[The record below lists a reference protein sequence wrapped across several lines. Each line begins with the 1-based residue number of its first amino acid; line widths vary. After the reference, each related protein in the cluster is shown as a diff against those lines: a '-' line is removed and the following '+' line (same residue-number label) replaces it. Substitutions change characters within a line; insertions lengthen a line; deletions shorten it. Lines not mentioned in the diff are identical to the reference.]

1 VVRKNTGIASIVRAA
16 RLVLG
21 VLLLL
26 LGPAPRAAAQGA
38 PSATLRGTIVDAS
51 GGVLPGATVTLTSI
65 RTRAVRTGQSDAV
78 GGYVFVA
85 LTPGPY
91 RLSVSLSGFEPWESS
106 EIHLSPGDSLQVDAT
121 LALAGHAEEV
131 TVTAERQM
139 VRLDQGAREGLIT
152 SDQIQDLSII
162 SRGAMEL
169 LRILPGTVIPEQA
182 AMERV
187 GFYNG
192 GNDYAW
198 QSVNGM
204 RGTTLSPVLDG
215 AKLTD
220 TGANNGV
227 IVNMNP
233 DMVEE
238 VKVQAGNFSAEYG
251 SPGLQVTAV
260 TKGGG
265 ASFHGS
271 LYDYWR
277 SWRLAANDRSR
288 NYADL
293 PRPKN
298 DYQYP
303 GFNLSGPVLLPGT
316 DFNRGRDKL
325 FFFVGFEYQ
334 HQVIDPGTYLFVTPT
349 EAQRRGDFSA
359 LLSGQGQNLAQPTV
373 VTIPWG
379 FPGAGTPAPNNDLSP
394 YLDPMG
400 RAFLSMYPLPN
411 YQDPDNRYNY
421 VYDILRPH
429 DRWQLATRLD
439 WNVTRSTHA
448 HARVA
453 VESETIKAS
462 DGPFATSNF
471 ALPSRGIEDTRGWS
485 AAANVTSVLSPRMTN
500 ELTLAAS
507 RIRSAADWED
517 PERMSLAALG
527 LEGYQGMFP
536 NAGPYAP
543 VEIVSAG
550 QDLGGLFALGGM
562 PIDWWSDSYSL
573 ADNLSQVVGTHTLEA
588 GVFVERARKLQFNPY
603 VNGLFLLAGPW
614 TAGGTGN
621 DYGDL
626 AVGRLFGFSQQTPSP
641 RGEFRFWNFEGY
653 LQDSW
658 KVRRNLTLEAGLR
671 VSKMPNNRELTGL
684 ALRFEPSAYD
694 PSQGSLIDGDPQRPN
709 GVLLARRG
717 EIPNGMTDDPGVKL
731 MPRLNFAWDAKGDAG
746 LIVRGGAGL
755 FYSRPMG
762 NCQQWVANAPP
773 NSYGAQVFWYDVGG
787 LTLSDLPTI
796 DPWSRVGAASVTSLD
811 PDSVAL
817 PRTWNWSLAV
827 AKRLPWSQTLEL
839 AYVGHRADDLPNRTL
854 LNYIEPGTLTGS
866 YGNAD
871 LDNPRHRAALAPPVV
886 ASFRSYPAYNN
897 SSQWYQFEAWSRYH
911 ALQATLSRSVGKR
924 FQYFVNYTFGRVRG
938 TVGDDYTV
946 TDPLEANRRSTGVA
960 PQDRPHIFNAS
971 YNLRLPDPIGEDG
984 NGLLRHVL
992 DGWQLSGIT
1001 SYRSGMP
1008 FQLRLTGDI
1017 GTEQMAL
1024 AWWGTDAHGS
1034 NDRVPF
1040 SPVAPIILGDPREG
1054 GADTG
1059 DRILDPS
1066 QIAIPDLG
1074 ESGPFDP
1081 PYDLRL
1087 PGRWNFDL
1095 TLFKNFDLGGT
1106 KRLQLRIG
1114 FFNLFNQAAPVTV
1127 DDIDLT
1133 LRTVCNVHVNGV
1145 PNGAGGTTNGV
1156 CDPSGGFHFDDLT
1169 LQNFGRIITKRGHR
1183 VIELAARFEF

>member
-1 VVRKNTGIASIVRAA
+1 VI
-16 RLVLG
+16 LG
-21 VLLLL
+21 LLLL
-26 LGPAPRAAAQGA
+26 LGTASRAAAQGA
-38 PSATLRGTIVDAS
+38 GSATLRGTVVDAS
-51 GGVLPGATVTLTSI
+51 GGVLPGATVTLTSV
-65 RTRAVRTGQSDAV
+65 RTRAERTGQTDAA

-85 LTPGPY
+85 VTPGPY
-91 RLSVSLSGFEPWESS
+91 RVEIRMPNFATWASVEL
-106 EIHLSPGDSLQVDAT
+106 HLSPGDSRVLDAT
-121 LALAGHAEEV
+121 LGLTMAEMI
-131 TVTAERQM
+131 TVMADRQM
-139 VRLDQGAREGLIT
+139 LRQDQGAREGLIT

-169 LRILPGTVIPEQA
+169 LRILPGTVVPEQA
-182 AMERV
+182 SMERV

-192 GNDYAW
+192 GNDYAF

-220 TGANNGV
+220 IGANNGV

-238 VKVQAGNFSAEYG
+238 VKVQAGNYAAEYG
-251 SPGLQVTAV
+251 SSSLQVTAV

-265 ASFHGS
+265 TSFHGS
-271 LYDYWR
+271 VYDYWR

-288 NYADL
+288 NDADL
-293 PRPKN
+293 ERPEN

-303 GFNLSGPVLLPGT
+303 GFTLSGPVLLPGT

-334 HQVIDPGTYLFVTPT
+334 HQVIDPGTYLSVTPT
-349 EAQRRGDFSA
+349 EAQRRGDFSE
-359 LLSGQGQNLAQPTV
+359 LLSGRGQNLGQPTV

-379 FPGAGTPAPNNDLSP
+379 FSGAGTPAPNNDLSP

-421 VYDILRPH
+421 VYDAPRP
-429 DRWQLATRLD
+429 DDGWQLTTRLD
-439 WNVTRSTHA
+439 WNVSRGTHA
-448 HARVA
+448 YARVA
-453 VESETIKAS
+453 VANETIKDS
-462 DGPFATSNF
+462 DGPFATSSF
-471 ALPSRGIEDTRGWS
+471 ELPSRAIEETRGWS
-485 AAANVTSVLSPRMTN
+485 VVANVTSVLSSRMTN

-507 RIRSAADWED
+507 RIGTTTGWED

-536 NAGPYAP
+536 TDSPNAP
-543 VEIVSAG
+543 VGVVSVA
-550 QDLGGLFALGGM
+550 QDLGALFALGGM
-562 PIDWWSDSYSL
+562 PVDWWSDSYSL
-573 ADNLSQVVGTHTLEA
+573 ADNLSRVIGPHTLKA
-588 GVFVERARKLQFNPY
+588 GVFVERARKQQLNPY
-603 VNGLFLLAGPW
+603 ASGMFLLAGPW
-614 TAGGTGN
+614 TPGGTGN

-626 AVGRLFGFSQQTPSP
+626 AVGRLFGFSQQTTQP
-641 RGEFRFWNFEGY
+641 RGEFRFWNLEGY

-658 KVRRNLTLEAGLR
+658 KVRRNLTLEGGLR

-694 PSQGSLIDGDPQRPN
+694 PSQGPLIDGDPQRPN

-731 MPRLNFAWDAKGDAG
+731 MPRLNFAWDVKDDAD
-746 LIVRGGAGL
+746 LVVRGGAGL

-762 NCQQWVANAPP
+762 NCQLWLMGAPP

-796 DPWSRVGAASVTSLD
+796 DPWSRVGAGQVTSLD

-839 AYVGHRADDLPNRTL
+839 AYVGHRADHLPSRTF
-854 LNYIEPGTLTGS
+854 LNHIEPGALTGT

-871 LDNPRHRAALAPPVV
+871 LDNPLHRAALDPSVV
-886 ASFRSYPAYNN
+886 ASFRSYPAYGNG
-897 SSQWYQFEAWSRYH
+897 SRWYQYEAWSRYH
-911 ALQATLSRSVGKR
+911 ALQATLSRSAGTR
-924 FQYFVNYTFGRVRG
+924 FQYFINYTFGRVRG
-938 TVGDDYTV
+938 TVGDDYTT
-946 TDPLEANRRSTGVA
+946 TDPLEPDRRSTGVA

-971 YNLRLPDPIGEDG
+971 YNLMLPDPIGSDG
-984 NGLLRHVL
+984 NGLLRQVL
-992 DGWQLSGIT
+992 NGWQVSGIT

-1008 FQLRLTGDI
+1008 FRLRLTGDI
-1017 GTEQMAL
+1017 ATEQMAL

-1034 NDRVPF
+1034 NTRAPNN
-1040 SPVAPIILGDPREG
+1040 SVAPILMGDPREG
-1054 GADTG
+1054 GTDAG
-1059 DRILDPS
+1059 DRLLDPS
-1066 QIAIPDLG
+1066 QIAIPELG
-1074 ESGPFDP
+1074 GSGPFDP

-1095 TLFKNFDLGGT
+1095 TVFKDFDLGGT

-1114 FFNLFNQAAPVTV
+1114 FFNLFNQAAPVTP

-1133 LRTVCNVHVNGV
+1133 LRTICNVRVDGV
-1145 PNGAGGTTNGV
+1145 PNGADGTSDGV
-1156 CDPSGGFHFDDLT
+1156 CDPSQGFHLDDLT
-1169 LQNFGRIITKRGHR
+1169 LQNFGKILTKRGHR
-1183 VIELAARFEF
+1183 VIQLAAKLTF

>member
-1 VVRKNTGIASIVRAA
+1 VNKEVACIVRAA
-16 RLVLG
+16 GVLG
-21 VLLLL
+21 LLLL

-38 PSATLRGTIVDAS
+38 PSATLRGTIVDPS
-51 GGVLPGATVTLTSI
+51 GGVLPGASLTLTSI

-78 GGYVFVA
+78 GSYVFVA

-91 RLSVSLSGFEPWESS
+91 RLSVSRPGFGPWESS
-106 EIHLSPGDSLQVDAT
+106 EVHLSPGDSLQVDAT

-131 TVTAERQM
+131 TVVSERQM

-169 LRILPGTVIPEQA
+169 LRILPGTVVPEQA

-192 GNDYAW
+192 GNDYAT

-220 TGANNGV
+220 IGANNGV

-238 VKVQAGNFSAEYG
+238 VKVQAGNYAAEYG

-277 SWRLAANDRSR
+277 SWRLAANDRAR
-288 NYADL
+288 NDAAL

-316 DFNRGRDKL
+316 DLNRGRDRL

-334 HQVIDPGTYLFVTPT
+334 HQVIDPGTHFYVTAT
-349 EAQRRGDFSA
+349 ESQRRGDFSE
-359 LLSGQGQNLAQPTV
+359 LLSGRGQNLGQPAV

-379 FPGAGTPAPNNDLSP
+379 FPGAGTPAPDNDLGP

-411 YQDPDNRYNY
+411 YQDPEYRYNY

-439 WNVTRSTHA
+439 WNVNRSTHA
-448 HARVA
+448 YARVA
-453 VESETIKAS
+453 VEDETIKSA

-471 ALPSRGIEDTRGWS
+471 ELPSRGIEDTRGWS
-485 AAANVTSVLSPRMTN
+485 LVANVTSALSPRMTN
-500 ELTLAAS
+500 EVTLAAS
-507 RIRSAADWED
+507 RIRTAADWED

-536 NAGPYAP
+536 SESPYAP
-543 VEIVSAG
+543 VGLVSAG
-550 QDLGGLFALGGM
+550 QELGGLFALGGM
-562 PIDWWSDSYSL
+562 PFDWWSDSYSL
-573 ADNLSQVVGTHTLEA
+573 ADNLSQVVGTHTLKA
-588 GVFVERARKLQFNPY
+588 GLFVERARKLQFSPY
-603 VNGLFLLAGPW
+603 VDGLFLLAGPW

-653 LQDSW
+653 FQDSW
-658 KVRRNLTLEAGLR
+658 KVRRNLTAEAGLR

-694 PSQGSLIDGDPQRPN
+694 SSQGSLIDGDPQRPN

-717 EIPNGMTDDPGVKL
+717 EIPNGMTDDPSVKL
-731 MPRLNFAWDAKGDAG
+731 MPRLNFAWDPRGDAG

-787 LTLSDLPTI
+787 LTLSDLPAI
-796 DPWSRVGAASVTSLD
+796 DPWSRVGAAAVTSLD

-839 AYVGHRADDLPNRTL
+839 AYVGHRADHLPNRTL
-854 LNYIEPGTLTGS
+854 LNYVEPGTLTGS
-866 YGNAD
+866 YDNAD
-871 LDNPRHRAALAPPVV
+871 LDNPLHRAALDPSVV
-886 ASFRSYPAYNN
+886 ASFRTYPAYN
-897 SSQWYQFEAWSRYH
+897 SASQWYQYEAWSRYN
-911 ALQATLSRSVGKR
+911 ALQATLSRSVGTR
-924 FQYFVNYTFGRVRG
+924 FQYFINYTFGRVRG

-946 TDPLEANRRSTGVA
+946 TDPLEPDRRSTGVA

-971 YNLRLPDPIGEDG
+971 YNLRVPDPIDRDG
-984 NGLLRHVL
+984 NGLLRQVL
-992 DGWQLSGIT
+992 NGWQVSGIT
-1001 SYRSGMP
+1001 SYRSGAP
-1008 FQLRLTGDI
+1008 LRLRLAGDI
-1017 GTEQMAL
+1017 ATEQMAL

-1034 NDRVPF
+1034 NTRAPN
-1040 SPVAPIILGDPREG
+1040 SSVAPILLGDPGEG
-1054 GADTG
+1054 GTDTG

-1066 QIAIPDLG
+1066 QIAIPELG

-1087 PGRWNFDL
+1087 PGRWNWDL
-1095 TLFKNFDLGGT
+1095 TLSKTFALGGE

-1114 FFNLFNQAAPVTV
+1114 FFNLFNQAAPVTAG
-1127 DDIDLT
+1127 DIDLT
-1133 LRTVCNVHVNGV
+1133 LRTVCNQHVDGV